1 MYEFDVDYFEIYEED
16 WEAFEEGLAAELEET
31 SKELDKMLDNLR

>member
-1 MYEFDVDYFEIYEED
+1 MYEFDVDYFEINEEE

-31 SKELDKMLDNLR
+31 EKELEKNT